1 MLEDLYFS
9 ALERADQKPGSYSGK
24 LNFQLKPKKRSDAS
38 AKVILRYLFEIM
50 KANEAGIKA
59 DIDTEFLH
67 DYRIAIRRTRSA
79 LSQIR
84 NVFPAEVTEYFKG
97 EFRTLG
103 QRTSDLRDL
112 DVYLMSEDEFEARLP
127 AAMHQD
133 IVPLFEH
140 LRLLREQALE
150 EVREGL
156 SSSEYA
162 KVLGEWEA
170 FLSKLDITFNRQ
182 RSRKQQLKEI
192 LDPFREEYDL
202 IILDTP
208 PTINILAENI
218 FNAADDLL
226 VPLIP
231 STLSIQTHA
240 QLLSFLKKNKY
251 RSNGVYSFFSFVDG
265 RKKMHR
271 ELATWARGNFN
282 GVLRSVIPY
291 LSHVE
296 QMGIYRE
303 PVPAFAP
310 ASRASKA
317 YQELWEEIHQEIL
330 CERK

>member
-1 MLEDLYFS
+1 MTILALYSNKGGVGKTAAAVNLAYLAAQAGLMTLICDLDPQASTTFYF
-9 ALERADQKPGSYSGK
+9 RVKPK
-24 LNFQLKPKKRSDAS
+24 LKPKARGLVRAHKPIDRS
-38 AKVILRYLFEIM
+38 
-50 KANEAGIKA
+50 IKG
-59 DIDTEFLH
+59 T
-67 DYRIAIRRTRSA
+67 DYEN
-79 LSQIR
+79 L
-84 NVFPAEVTEYFKG
+84 
-97 EFRTLG
+97 
-103 QRTSDLRDL
+103 DL
-112 DVYLMSEDEFEARLP
+112 LP
-127 AAMHQD
+127 ADFTH
-133 IVPLFEH
+133 
-140 LRLLREQALE
+140 RN
-150 EVREGL
+150 
-156 SSSEYA
+156 
-162 KVLGEWEA
+162 
-170 FLSKLDITFNRQ
+170 LDITFNRQ
-182 RSRKQQLKEI
+182 RNRKQQLKEI
-192 LDPFREEYDL
+192 LNPFREEYDL

-330 CERK
+330 NERK